1 MRRGASLRP
10 VAAAL
15 AALVLLPCL
24 ATARGQGDPLS
35 VVVSLPP
42 WADLMR
48 QVGGEAVAVTTLL
61 PSGASPH
68 SFEPLPSQA
77 ALLGSA
83 DLVVMNGGLDGWLER
98 LVEATAPAARRF
110 VVMERVPF
118 EPIGGD
124 EHGGEAAGAVAAN
137 PHVWLDPD
145 IAADAAAAFAAELT
159 ALRPE
164 LAETFHANAA
174 TVREDLA
181 GLATEIEALLAP
193 VRDLPFV
200 PFHDAWPY
208 FARRFGLELTATLEP
223 FPGREP
229 SARYVAET
237 VAAIRRAGARVVFDE
252 RQLYGRTAAVVAESA
267 GVEVV
272 TLDPIGGPPGPE
284 TYQEL
289 LRYNAERI
297 ADALGGE

>member
-1 MRRGASLRP
+1 
-10 VAAAL
+10 
-15 AALVLLPCL
+15 
-24 ATARGQGDPLS
+24 
-35 VVVSLPP
+35 
-42 WADLMR
+42 
-48 QVGGEAVAVTTLL
+48 
-61 PSGASPH
+61 
-68 SFEPLPSQA
+68 
-77 ALLGSA
+77 

-145 IAADAAAAFAAELT
+145 IAADAAAAFAAELS

-164 LAETFHANAA
+164 LAETFYANAA

-193 VRDLPFV
+193 VRHLPFV

-267 GVEVV
+267 GGEVV
-272 TLDPIGGPPGPE
+272 TAGPIG
-284 TYQEL
+284 
-289 LRYNAERI
+289 
-297 ADALGGE
+297 